1 VRRTLYEG
9 STTFSA
15 SRKALRFC
23 YRSSAVHDHGQTTQ
37 QEDTSVRGAGSVL
50 VSAEALGKRFSG
62 VVAVDQLDFELRAG
76 EVVGLLGPNGAGKT
90 TTLKLLLGLLR
101 PSVGRAHIL
110 GFDCTRDALRV
121 KEQVGFTPDEPQFYD
136 FLTGRETLD
145 FAISTRGLEPGR
157 AWASLAETIALFDFE
172 AQLAA
177 LTSSY
182 SHGMKKKLALLCA
195 LVHRPRV
202 LLLDE
207 PTNGLDPPTALRMRE
222 LLRREVAAGGTALVS
237 THLLDMAERMC
248 DRLIVMD
255 HGRMIGTGSARELRV
270 QAGVAPDASLE
281 EAFLKLVGA

>member
-1 VRRTLYEG
+1 VNEQ
-9 STTFSA
+9 ST
-15 SRKALRFC
+15 
-23 YRSSAVHDHGQTTQ
+23 Q
-37 QEDTSVRGAGSVL
+37 GADVGVL
-50 VSAEALGKRFSG
+50 VAAHSLGKRFSG
-62 VVAVDQLDFELRAG
+62 FVAVDQLDFELRAG

-101 PSVGRAHIL
+101 PSVGRAQIL

-121 KEQVGFTPDEPQFYD
+121 KERVGFTPDEPQFYD

-145 FAISTRGLEPGR
+145 FAISTRGLPPDR
-157 AWASLAETIALFDFE
+157 AWTGLAETIALFDFE
-172 AQLAA
+172 AQLGS

-255 HGRMIGTGSARELRV
+255 HGRMIGTGTASELRA
-270 QAGVAPDASLE
+270 QAGVPADASFE
-281 EAFLKLVGA
+281 DAFLKLVGA

>member
-1 VRRTLYEG
+1 VLSSPDVDEHAHTV
-9 STTFSA
+9 STEA
-15 SRKALRFC
+15 
-23 YRSSAVHDHGQTTQ
+23 
-37 QEDTSVRGAGSVL
+37 EVL
-50 VSAEALGKRFSG
+50 VSVSQLGKRFSG
-62 VVAVDQLDFELRAG
+62 FVALESLTFELCAG

-101 PSVGRAHIL
+101 PSAGQARIL
-110 GFDCTRDALRV
+110 GFDCTQDALRV
-121 KEQVGFTPDEPQFYD
+121 KERVGFTPDEPQFYD

-145 FAISTRGLEPGR
+145 FAISTRGLPPQA
-157 AWASLAETIALFDFE
+157 AWEGLSATIELFEFE

-207 PTNGLDPPTALRMRE
+207 PTNGLDPKTALRVRE
-222 LLRREVAAGGTALVS
+222 LLRREAAAGATVLVS

-255 HGRMIGTGSARELRV
+255 HGRMIGTGSAAALRA
-270 QAGVAPDASLE
+270 QAGIPADASLE
-281 EAFLKLVGA
+281 DAFFKLVGS

>member
-1 VRRTLYEG
+1 VDEDAH
-9 STTFSA
+9 TT
-15 SRKALRFC
+15 
-23 YRSSAVHDHGQTTQ
+23 
-37 QEDTSVRGAGSVL
+37 L
-50 VSAEALGKRFSG
+50 VSVSGLGKRFSDF
-62 VVAVDQLDFELRAG
+62 VALDTLTFELRAG

-101 PSVGRAHIL
+101 PSSGSAHIL
-110 GFDCTRDALRV
+110 GFDCTHDAQRV
-121 KEQVGFTPDEPQFYD
+121 KERVGFTPDEPQFYE

-145 FAISTRGLEPGR
+145 FAISARGLAPDA
-157 AWASLAETIALFDFE
+157 AWESLRETIARFDFE
-172 AQLAA
+172 TQLGA

-207 PTNGLDPPTALRMRE
+207 PTNGLDPPTALRVRE
-222 LLRREVAAGGTALVS
+222 LLRREVSAGATALVS

-255 HGRMIGTGSARELRV
+255 HGRMIGSGTADELRE
-270 QAGVAPDASLE
+270 QAGIEAGGRLE
-281 EAFLKLVGA
+281 DAFLKLVGA